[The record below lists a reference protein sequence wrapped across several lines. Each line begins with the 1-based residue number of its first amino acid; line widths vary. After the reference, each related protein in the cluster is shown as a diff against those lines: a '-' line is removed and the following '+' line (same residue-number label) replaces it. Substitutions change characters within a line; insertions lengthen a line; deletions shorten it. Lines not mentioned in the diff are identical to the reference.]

1 MLPAFSEALAQ
12 TPTKLTLQPGLSEQC
27 TPQPA
32 GAVALLRT
40 PPSLV
45 TSVAATPAES
55 PRSPVGAQR
64 AHSGSPCTDTVS
76 YRVRNTFID
85 FRPPR
90 SPSMMALARS
100 EPRNLRPLAS
110 HPTSRTGSPTRQS
123 ASLPASSQAMTPVGE
138 LRETWPRTPSTNGRT
153 TEERR
158 VETGSLAPG
167 ATVEVVDTLIYRYA
181 EDPQLNYE
189 LPAGLVGVVVAVD
202 ADGDATVDWGEPIG
216 RKWLMRADL
225 AKVRV
230 HPRVVDVVEPSSFTS
245 FAPTQFF
252 VTTYYQPQPPAPVAW
267 WAASAPTGVTLPAQT
282 LAAQPLPPAQP
293 QPPGISLPL
302 FEYLSPPRQAGA
314 RVPLPLSE
322 YLSPPRAEYLPSS
335 LVQPRRLF

>member
-1 MLPAFSEALAQ
+1 
-12 TPTKLTLQPGLSEQC
+12 
-27 TPQPA
+27 
-32 GAVALLRT
+32 
-40 PPSLV
+40 
-45 TSVAATPAES
+45 
-55 PRSPVGAQR
+55 
-64 AHSGSPCTDTVS
+64 
-76 YRVRNTFID
+76 
-85 FRPPR
+85 
-90 SPSMMALARS
+90 
-100 EPRNLRPLAS
+100 
-110 HPTSRTGSPTRQS
+110 
-123 ASLPASSQAMTPVGE
+123 MTPVGE

-181 EDPQLNYE
+181 EDPQLNYELPAGLVGVVVAVDTHGDSTVDWGEPIGRKWLMRADLAKVRVHPPLPAPGAAVQVMDTLIYRYSEDPQLNYE